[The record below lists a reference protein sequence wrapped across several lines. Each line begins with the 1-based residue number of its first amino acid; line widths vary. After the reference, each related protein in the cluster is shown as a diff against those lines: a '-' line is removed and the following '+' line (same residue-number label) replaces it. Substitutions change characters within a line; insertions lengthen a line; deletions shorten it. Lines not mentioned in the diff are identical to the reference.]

1 MRLSTMVALSAL
13 AAIAIA
19 VSPAEAAKKKRSTI
33 VYRESNPRVVY
44 TRAPARIVVRGRS
57 YLDAGTEVIPGER
70 KFTDYVFPPGFRP
83 LTFYGHDPTGGYER
97 QPLPGLFDLPGYWR
111 N

>member
-1 MRLSTMVALSAL
+1 MRSTSMVVLSAL
-13 AAIAIA
+13 AVAIASA
-19 VSPAEAAKKKRSTI
+19 PAEAAKKKPSTI
-33 VYRESNPRVVY
+33 VYRESNPRVVAI
-44 TRAPARIVVRGRS
+44 RAPARIVVQGRS

-70 KFTDYVFPPGFRP
+70 KFTDYVFPPGYRP
-83 LTFYGHDPTGGYER
+83 LTFYGADPTGGYER